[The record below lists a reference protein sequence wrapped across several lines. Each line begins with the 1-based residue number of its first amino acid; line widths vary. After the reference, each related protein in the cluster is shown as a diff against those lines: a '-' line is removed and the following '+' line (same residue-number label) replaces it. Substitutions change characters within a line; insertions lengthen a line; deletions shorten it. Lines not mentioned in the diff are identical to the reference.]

1 MTAMGDAL
9 AAVSARGR
17 CLGTGVAVAAAL
29 LASGCAGHSGGSATA
44 AGGQASTAAAKA
56 TASATGSAAATTPTP
71 GPAGTPATTGNGR
84 SPHAPDAVVTA
95 FFSAVNHHDW
105 RRAWQL
111 GGKNLSPSY
120 GAFVQGFAGTARD
133 DVTITATRGGTVL
146 VLLAAIQADG
156 HARTYHGSYQ
166 VGHGTISRGQET
178 LHSNGSR
185 GPAVFSAF
193 TGPWSG
199 HDRGLTISARGLGVA
214 SFRVFSF
221 CSPHRL
227 IRPCDSVS
235 GNTIYPGGVTVFQL
249 TGRSGDRAH
258 GSIQDSSVVLS
269 ASGPITAAFDRATD
283 TITLSQPGQEAPVV
297 YCGPRSPPGYCGA

>member
-1 MTAMGDAL
+1 MTALGDVL

-17 CLGTGVAVAAAL
+17 GLGVIAAVAAAL
-29 LASGCAGHSGGSATA
+29 LASGCAGHSGGGATA
-44 AGGQASTAAAKA
+44 AGGQAGTAVATA
-56 TASATGSAAATTPTP
+56 TASATSAATATPTP
-71 GPAGTPATTGNGR
+71 DAGGTPAATGSGHA
-84 SPHAPDAVVTA
+84 PHAPDAVVTA
-95 FFSAVNHHDW
+95 FFSAVNRHDW
-105 RRAWQL
+105 QRAWQL

-120 GAFVQGFAGTARD
+120 NAFVQGFAGTARD

-156 HARTYHGSYQ
+156 HARTYHGTYQ
-166 VGHGTISRGQET
+166 VSNGAISRGQET

-193 TGPWSG
+193 AGPWSG
-199 HDRGLTISARGLGVA
+199 HDRSLSISARGLGIA

-258 GSIQDSSVVLS
+258 GSIQDSSTALS
-269 ASGPITAAFDRATD
+269 ASGPITVVFHRATG
-283 TITLSQPGQEAPVV
+283 TITLSQPGQEATDV
-297 YCGPRSPPGYCGA
+297 YCGPHSPPGYCGA